1 MCINCPECWWPWS
14 AWWVFA
20 LRFLFA
26 TRGPKIWFALGRA
39 QGCWRR
45 SDSTTTWHVWSFR
58 FVVNICEL
66 CDRLR
71 QGELSG
77 GFANILKLEV
87 AIATLA
93 TCYHVLHLAS
103 TNEYHNIATVE
114 SNFRPSKLKS
124 ATHFCI
130 HLYRIF
136 DDNAHIWQTH
146 TETEKAGFNAL
157 NRQISYEVTS
167 HSNIQMP

>member
-1 MCINCPECWWPWS
+1 M
-14 AWWVFA
+14 
-20 LRFLFA
+20 
-26 TRGPKIWFALGRA
+26 
-39 QGCWRR
+39 
-45 SDSTTTWHVWSFR
+45 
-58 FVVNICEL
+58 NICEL

-93 TCYHVLHLAS
+93 TCYHVLHLGPAVHVRAVVAS
-103 TNEYHNIATVE
+103 TNEYHNIAIVE

-136 DDNAHIWQTH
+136 
-146 TETEKAGFNAL
+146 
-157 NRQISYEVTS
+157 
-167 HSNIQMP
+167 